1 MEQNCFLLLWHM
13 ERNKKLVFFSVFPP
27 YRGGISK
34 FSNLLAQNISKHVE
48 VVPINFKKQYPK
60 ILFPGKTQY
69 DQSIPYKKIDRIGST
84 FNPLSYGKL
93 SKRIDQEDPDI
104 FMASYWMTFMSP
116 LLSKISRSRSKKCL
130 RILIVHNFIPHES
143 RFFDSYMNR
152 KILNSFDRFI
162 VLSNKV
168 RDEILSMDSSKKV
181 LVIPHPE
188 YNDYLPKIRKEDAI
202 KKIGLDKNKKTI
214 LFFGLIRPYKGLDLL
229 IKAFS
234 MLPNDYQLIIAGEV
248 YGKKDKYEQLIDN
261 SKNKN
266 ILFTNDF
273 IPENEVH
280 IYFSSADLCV
290 LPYISGKM
298 LSKK

>member
-1 MEQNCFLLLWHM
+1 
-13 ERNKKLVFFSVFPP
+13 
-27 YRGGISK
+27 
-34 FSNLLAQNISKHVE
+34 
-48 VVPINFKKQYPK
+48 
-60 ILFPGKTQY
+60 
-69 DQSIPYKKIDRIGST
+69 
-84 FNPLSYGKL
+84 
-93 SKRIDQEDPDI
+93 
-104 FMASYWMTFMSP
+104 
-116 LLSKISRSRSKKCL
+116 
-130 RILIVHNFIPHES
+130 
-143 RFFDSYMNR
+143 
-152 KILNSFDRFI
+152 
-162 VLSNKV
+162 
-168 RDEILSMDSSKKV
+168 MDSSKKV

-290 LPYISGKM
+290 LPYISGTQSGVKAIADYFKVPS
-298 LSKK
+298 LVSNVGGLVEEIQDKKNGFIIHELNEFSISNQIEEIFQNFKKWMPNDTSSGFQKNNPNTWNDFAERVLNFCSQ